1 MKNYVVLLAGGV
13 GNRMGTATPKQFL
26 EVDGKP
32 IIVYTIERFQRN
44 PQIEK
49 IVVVCVKDWM
59 EYLCSLVKTY
69 SLTKVE
75 WITEGG
81 KTGHDSI
88 RNGVFFL
95 KDKIKPDDF
104 IILIYLKWDQ
114 KNGINM
120 TQQMLE
126 MYSDDMAATLADQY
140 QDASE
145 IALFW
150 EVPYLLE
157 SGTCAKYAYT
167 TSGGHAYRS
176 ETVGPL
182 YN

>member
-1 MKNYVVLLAGGV
+1 MTIDSEVAVSTDESRTEMVKGTVTSHAASTYTYTTVQRVEVNSNAGTS
-13 GNRMGTATPKQFL
+13 N
-26 EVDGKP
+26 
-32 IIVYTIERFQRN
+32 
-44 PQIEK
+44 
-49 IVVVCVKDWM
+49 
-59 EYLCSLVKTY
+59 
-69 SLTKVE
+69 
-75 WITEGG
+75 
-81 KTGHDSI
+81 
-88 RNGVFFL
+88 
-95 KDKIKPDDF
+95 PDDF

-167 TSGGHAYRS
+167 TNGGHAYRS